1 MINVLSVI
9 SELYFGGGENR
20 LLNFARTIDPARFS
34 LTLATLYSFDRTSAA
49 NWGSMHSQ
57 FEEAGV
63 KVVDLGLPRP
73 GNRRIRRLARMA
85 DTTAILATA
94 VSKLRRLIAS
104 MRIDVVDAHLESAL
118 YTAVPAAASMTVPAA
133 ITLYSEPVLW
143 KMAAAKQPGTDML
156 RSAVRRFNLRLC
168 GAVFTDSDVRAAELS
183 RFIGRLSPPVQ
194 VIPNGVRLGSPRR
207 PRGEILN
214 DFDIPA
220 NTQATILG
228 QVAGLVPFKGQAVLL
243 DAAANI
249 LKKGADV
256 YVLCIGY
263 PRQGPSY
270 PLQLQDQAAKLGIS
284 SRVRI
289 RAYPGDIAD
298 VWDAIDIHV
307 HASSIDSL
315 PNAIIEGMSLGKP
328 AVVSSVGG
336 IPDHVENGRT
346 GIVVPPENP
355 VALAEALLR
364 LLGNDGYAKQ
374 LGLAA
379 YQRYLQHFTPGNTT
393 AQLERCFDRLVQTHR
408 SRRAVYN

>member
-9 SELYFGGGENR
+9 SELYFGGGENG

-63 KVVDLGLPRP
+63 KVVARGLPRP

-207 PRGEILN
+207 PRGGILN
-214 DFDIPA
+214 DFDILA
-220 NTQATILG
+220 HTKATILG
-228 QVAGLVPFKGQAVLL
+228 QVAGLVPFKVQALL
-243 DAAANI
+243 LHAAANI
-249 LKKGADV
+249 MKT
-256 YVLCIGY
+256 
-263 PRQGPSY
+263 R
-270 PLQLQDQAAKLGIS
+270 
-284 SRVRI
+284 
-289 RAYPGDIAD
+289 
-298 VWDAIDIHV
+298 
-307 HASSIDSL
+307 
-315 PNAIIEGMSLGKP
+315 
-328 AVVSSVGG
+328 
-336 IPDHVENGRT
+336 
-346 GIVVPPENP
+346 
-355 VALAEALLR
+355 AEA
-364 LLGNDGYAKQ
+364 
-374 LGLAA
+374 
-379 YQRYLQHFTPGNTT
+379 
-393 AQLERCFDRLVQTHR
+393 
-408 SRRAVYN
+408 